1 MLLICSALFFCPI
14 KINGD
19 CEDTPSDCVWN
30 NQRNRYIC
38 DIVGIPKDIV
48 IRRLQVSR
56 YIPDIESV
64 DLIRVTAPPDIEDTE
79 ILWNKEYITL
89 FVSCMS
95 TTMSV
100 QC

>member
-1 MLLICSALFFCPI
+1 MLFFCPI

-19 CEDTPSDCVWN
+19 YEDTPSDCVWN
-30 NQRNRYIC
+30 NQQNHYIC
-38 DIVGIPKDIV
+38 DIIGIPNDIV

-56 YIPDIESV
+56 YIADIESI

-89 FVSCMS
+89 FVSCTS
-95 TTMSV
+95 TTMSM